1 MILTEVEILND
12 VLNSK
17 VMFNKYPQIQLFK
30 VVNGRK
36 GYIIF
41 IKYNSDKY
49 VVTQTESNELKNSIM
64 DTLLV
69 CSVDFNPNTLFFRR
83 TFNRYR

>member
-17 VMFNKYPQIQLFK
+17 VMFNKYPQIQFFK

-41 IKYNSDKY
+41 TKYNSDKY
-49 VVTQTESNELKNSIM
+49 VVTQTESNELKN
-64 DTLLV
+64 
-69 CSVDFNPNTLFFRR
+69 
-83 TFNRYR
+83 